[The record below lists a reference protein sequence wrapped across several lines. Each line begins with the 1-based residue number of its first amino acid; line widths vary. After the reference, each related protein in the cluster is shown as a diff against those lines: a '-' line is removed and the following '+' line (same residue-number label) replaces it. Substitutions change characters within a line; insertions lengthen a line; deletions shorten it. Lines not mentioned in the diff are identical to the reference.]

1 MFLLSWGLI
10 LVDFKLQ
17 CFLLQCYTSNICKVL
32 VN

>member
-10 LVDFKLQ
+10 LVNFKLKY
-17 CFLLQCYTSNICKVL
+17 FILQCYTSNICKVL